1 MKYFKPKS
9 LTWWTGIICFAVGT
23 ILSIHAG
30 YDLGRLGVVLAVM
43 TSDFSPSFMIMQGLG
58 LVGLRGALS

>member
-9 LTWWTGIICFAVGT
+9 LTCWTGIICLGVGA

-30 YDLGRLGVVLAVM
+30 YDLSGLGVVLAVM
-43 TSDFSPSFMIMQGLG
+43 NSDFLPSFTIMQGLG
-58 LVGLRGALS
+58 LVGLPGALS